1 MKPMAYRPV
10 SGMRVPRQRRRVAMQ
25 ETTGGNSE
33 ACYSLTTLA
42 PRSRTLVGAR
52 IDELQQGRQ
61 PDYAPATPH

>member
-25 ETTGGNSE
+25 ETTAGNLE
-33 ACYSLTTLA
+33 AYWSLTTLA
-42 PRSRTLVGAR
+42 LRSHALVGAR

-61 PDYAPATPH
+61 PDYAPATPT